1 MVEAQIQVAY
11 AQIVL
16 WEQEIWRI
24 NVEVNVEKAED
35 TTECWT
41 DSAHDLLF
49 FVIDVWMVTEVADW
63 ERGKMERGEC
73 PQRNLQ

>member
-1 MVEAQIQVAY
+1 M
-11 AQIVL
+11 
-16 WEQEIWRI
+16 
-24 NVEVNVEKAED
+24 EVNVEKAED